1 MIDFALN
8 VVTNPVFWTAIGS
21 GLAINWIR
29 AS

>member
-1 MIDFALN
+1 MIDFAFN
-8 VVTNPVFWTAIGS
+8 VVSNPAFWTAIGS